1 MRQAKV
7 VLAITLF
14 GAAAVG
20 AAKPNATVVGGWQQV
35 GGAGVIEFSAKG
47 TVLIRTDE
55 GALTGTYQFVDAGT
69 IRFDLDG
76 AAAAFGAFIVPAKV
90 SQDELALS
98 DGEGA
103 VTHFRRIGRDVATR
117 RVPRPQHQQKGGT
130 R

>member
-1 MRQAKV
+1 MRQVIV
-7 VLAITLF
+7 VLAITLL

-20 AAKPNATVVGGWQQV
+20 AAKPDAAVVGAWKQV

-47 TVLIRTDE
+47 TFLVRTGE

-90 SQDELALS
+90 SQDDLALS
-98 DGEGA
+98 DGEGT
-103 VTHFRRIGRDVATR
+103 VTRFRRVGNDVGDHPTMR
-117 RVPRPQHQQKGGT
+117 HHQGKQE
-130 R
+130 RH